1 MELAYARISR
11 APYDEVVEA
20 VGRVAARHGFDVLE
34 RRDIRA
40 MLAAKG
46 FAIAPLMI
54 FEVEPGRSR
63 SEWRDLPDAIVRCR
77 VAVSESEEGVRVG
90 ALRPAALCEALL
102 RGPVQGLIEDL
113 DAAVAA
119 LVDEIAAGAGGPN
132 AGSSST

>member
-1 MELAYARISR
+1 MDLAYARLCR
-11 APYDEVVEA
+11 APYESVVEA
-20 VGRVAARHGFDVLE
+20 VERAAVSHGFDVLE

-46 FAIAPLMI
+46 FSIAPLMI
-54 FEVEPGRSR
+54 FEVKPGGPQ

-77 VAVSESEEGVRVG
+77 VAVSASEDGVRVG
-90 ALRPAALCEALL
+90 ALRPAALCDALL

-113 DAAVAA
+113 DAAVAV
-119 LVDEIAAGAGGPN
+119 LIDEIATI